1 MAYKIIPNPN
11 VNQKDFVKAHMT
23 KEEIL
28 GMEALQG
35 HFTSIDKKTG
45 LREFSHLIPIFKN
58 EKVLNVFERL
68 EDQLSN
74 FGELSKE
81 DLKKY
86 KEAETKRP
94 HYIETATETVMKK
107 FGRGSDKHLVLL
119 PKEIAEF
126 FIKINKGKESRNPKT
141 GYLEFARGAPERS
154 GGGDRGPGYSYRTS
168 SGGLGISLGS
178 DRGGS
183 PYQGTAGGHSGRYS
197 VGNSGSSGS
206 GTTSGS
212 TATYRGVNFSVP
224 VRPDGKID
232 FGALRRMRPDLGVQ
246 TTEYMMRALSEEQK
260 SRDAAAAAQQAQE
273 QAAAEQKSTMMSA
286 LQYGATILGF
296 MLGGPAGA
304 SIGKMVGKIATGG
317 MGGDS
322 KTGGFTPDMPT
333 RAAAAALS
341 SMTGNP
347 LFDAMLNK
355 IGNKIA
361 DNIPHTPQ
369 EQLTKH
375 LEGNLNYGMPGTES
389 PDGMPGSIPPEGR
402 RHHNDNVDRIQ
413 PLNTYRPQEK
423 KPESLIDQMIK
434 KITPQQYSYA
444 KKGIN
449 QSTEAQAENPLGV
462 NQQKQTLSPF
472 QINLQKLKEKEEAA
486 KRKART
492 PIGFEPIQQQENQIE
507 EQEGTIP
514 QLNIKNNS
522 INPTLDS
529 SQKQEA
535 INTYMQRNP
544 INKLNPFESRHSE
557 QDLKNNA
564 FREFFQ
570 NNPGKINPVIMAVR
584 GN

>member
-119 PKEIAEF
+119 PKEIAQF
-126 FIKINKGKESRNPKT
+126 FIKINKGKESRNPRT
-141 GYLEFARGAPERS
+141 GYLEFAKGEKNVNAKGEKIMSMRQMQGVSFRLGAGRSGAPGSSHGDS
-154 GGGDRGPGYSYRTS
+154 GGTRESGDAAHRANMAMHSNHTPAQTADQRINEIDGILQRTKAM
-168 SGGLGISLGS
+168 
-178 DRGGS
+178 
-183 PYQGTAGGHSGRYS
+183 P
-197 VGNSGSSGS
+197 
-206 GTTSGS
+206 
-212 TATYRGVNFSVP
+212 
-224 VRPDGKID
+224 RPDEDWLRNQID
-232 FGALRRMRPDLGVQ
+232 RQTAAL
-246 TTEYMMRALSEEQK
+246 EAERARL
-260 SRDAAAAAQQAQE
+260 DAPRVQQAQDSLG
-273 QAAAEQKSTMMSA
+273 AAEQKSTMMSA

-296 MLGGPAGA
+296 MFGGPAGA
-304 SIGKMVGKIATGG
+304 AIGKMVGKIATGR

-333 RAAAAALS
+333 RAAAAAFS

-347 LFDAMLNK
+347 LFDAMIEK

-361 DNIPHTPQ
+361 DQIPKTDQ
-369 EQLTKH
+369 ESMTQYLK
-375 LEGNLNYGMPGTES
+375 GNVKYGMPGTES

-402 RHHNDNVDRIQ
+402 RHHNDNVGRIQ

-423 KPESLIDQMIK
+423 QPESLIDQMIK

-449 QSTEAQAENPLGV
+449 QSTEAQAENPIGV
-462 NQQKQTLSPF
+462 NQQTQNLSPF
-472 QINLQKLKEKEEAA
+472 QRNLQKVKEKEEAA
-486 KRKART
+486 KRKSRT

-522 INPTLDS
+522 INPMLDP

-544 INKLNPFESRHSE
+544 INKLNPFEARHSE

-570 NNPGKINPVIMAVR
+570 NNPHKINPIIMAAR
-584 GN
+584 GH